1 MSSKKEVASSC
12 FLSKNSIIS
21 PKLLLKWRGK
31 WTSVFSGKF
40 ETAAIQLSQVKVLFL
55 PSSPNSQ
62 VLKTSFSAASER
74 SCRDDFRTHCT
85 IPWEKVSRENV
96 LWVFTAIP
104 VVTLSRQN
112 CTVIWLPCKK
122 RQAVCFFCK
131 TQIHDQSC
139 YKEEINE
146 PVWFSGRF
154 EAVTIRL
161 SQGENPVF
169 DIRPQNSGLQKHISL
184 QL

>member
-1 MSSKKEVASSC
+1 MKRKMNQGV
-12 FLSKNSIIS
+12 FLSVLRLQFSSFHRRKI
-21 PKLLLKWRGK
+21 LLLPM
-31 WTSVFSGKF
+31 VPN
-40 ETAAIQLSQVKVLFL
+40 AQVQKNMILC
-55 PSSPNSQ
+55 
-62 VLKTSFSAASER
+62 SFWANK
-74 SCRDDFRTHCT
+74 DTTGTHCT

-96 LWVFTAIP
+96 LRVFTAIP

-112 CTVIWLPCKK
+112 CTVRWLPCKK

-146 PVWFSGRF
+146 PVYFSGRF
-154 EAVTIRL
+154 EAATIRL